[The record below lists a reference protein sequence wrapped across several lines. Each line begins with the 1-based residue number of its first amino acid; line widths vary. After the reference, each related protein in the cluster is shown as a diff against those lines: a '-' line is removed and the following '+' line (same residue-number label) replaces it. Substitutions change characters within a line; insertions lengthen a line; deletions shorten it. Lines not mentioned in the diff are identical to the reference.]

1 MLSLLSLK
9 IAVRFL
15 KTGGAQ
21 NLLIIIGI
29 AIAIAIQIFV
39 GLLINSLQKTI
50 VDRTIGNSPQITI
63 LSSKDI
69 GTIRDWEYIVKEVAE
84 INQIKTVAVSA
95 TSSAY
100 IEDKNRN
107 LPVVVR
113 GFNFDSFDSI
123 YNVKDSLYEGKPYQ
137 YAREVLIGRN
147 LREELDVD
155 IGDRI
160 VIKTPDNKETIF
172 IISGFYDLGVASINE
187 SWVLANLETTQRIFD
202 FGNRVTSIEA
212 TVEDVFAADTMANEI
227 KRLLENDDIE
237 VNNWKEQNEELLSGL
252 EGQRTSSI
260 VIQVVI
266 IASVVIG
273 ISSVLAI
280 TVLQKSKEIGIL
292 KAMGIKDLAA
302 SLIFIYEGFL
312 MGLIGATL
320 GVILGLGLLYGFNA
334 FNTSPDGVPIV
345 DLYIEYDFIIISW
358 FIGLAASTFAG
369 ILPARK
375 SLKLSPVEVIRQG

>member
-1 MLSLLSLK
+1 MLSIK
-9 IAVRFL
+9 IAIRFL

-29 AIAIAIQIFV
+29 AIAISIQIFV
-39 GLLINSLQKTI
+39 GLLINSLQKTL

-63 LSSKDI
+63 LSSTDI
-69 GTIRDWEYIVKEVAE
+69 STMRDWEDMVREIAE
-84 INQIKTVAVSA
+84 IKQIKTVAVSA

-100 IEDKNRN
+100 IEDRNRN
-107 LPVVVR
+107 LPIIIR
-113 GFNFDSFDSI
+113 GFNFDNVDSI
-123 YNVKDSLYEGKPYQ
+123 YNIRDSLYEGKPYQ
-137 YAREVLIGRN
+137 SAREVLIGRD
-147 LREELDVD
+147 LKEELEVD
-155 IGDRI
+155 IGDKL
-160 VIKTPDNKETIF
+160 VVKTPDSKESIF

-187 SWVLANLETTQRIFD
+187 SWLLANLETTQRMFN
-202 FGNRVTSIEA
+202 FGNRITSIEA
-212 TVEDVFAADTMANEI
+212 TVKDVFAADTTAHEI
-227 KRLLENDDIE
+227 EKLLDNDDIE

-266 IASVVIG
+266 IASVVIA
-273 ISSVLAI
+273 ISSVLAV

-312 MGLIGATL
+312 LGLIGATL
-320 GVILGLGLLYGFNA
+320 GVALGLGLLYSFNA
-334 FNTSPDGVPIV
+334 FNTSPTGVAIV
-345 DLYIEYDFIIISW
+345 DLYIEYDFIITSW
-358 FIGLAASTFAG
+358 FIGLVASSFAG